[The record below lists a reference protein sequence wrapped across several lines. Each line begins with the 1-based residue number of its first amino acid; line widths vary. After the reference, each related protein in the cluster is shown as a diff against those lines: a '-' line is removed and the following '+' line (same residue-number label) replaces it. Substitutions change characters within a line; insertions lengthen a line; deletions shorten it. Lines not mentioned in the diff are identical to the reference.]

1 MEWNILERA
10 EWKVSWRKKKNT
22 YTGCS
27 NVRRGSQ
34 MEITLQAEQ
43 RVRIVTLSTGRKW
56 LLRPIA
62 VVYRRWASECRNE
75 MCLKESIGVSAE
87 RAHVLSQQ

>member
-43 RVRIVTLSTGRKW
+43 RV
-56 LLRPIA
+56 
-62 VVYRRWASECRNE
+62 
-75 MCLKESIGVSAE
+75 
-87 RAHVLSQQ
+87 